1 MDLEIIKG
9 IQNLDDYIEV
19 MNKIEFFIQKATQ
32 NGGVDTLP
40 KEEFDTLNELSLAV
54 NAYEMNMRA
63 GYLNHP
69 TSISDALKIKM
80 MQMRLKQK
88 DRAELLGI
96 AESRLSEVLSGK
108 RKVNME
114 LAKKLNRILK
124 MEAEFILQAA

>member
-1 MDLEIIKG
+1 MIQG

-19 MNKIEFFIQKATQ
+19 MNKIEFFIQKAT
-32 NGGVDTLP
+32 NSGGVDTLP
-40 KEEFDTLNELSLAV
+40 SEEFDALNELSLMANV
-54 NAYEMNMRA
+54 YEKNARA
-63 GYLNHP
+63 NFLNQP
-69 TSISDALKIKM
+69 KSISDALKIKM
-80 MQMRLKQK
+80 MQLRLKQK
-88 DRAELLGI
+88 DMAQLLGI

>member
-1 MDLEIIKG
+1 MIQE

-19 MNKIEFFIQKATQ
+19 MNKIEFFIQKAT
-32 NGGVDTLP
+32 NSGGVDTLP
-40 KEEFDTLNELSLAV
+40 SEEFDALNELSLMANV
-54 NAYEMNMRA
+54 YEKNARA
-63 GYLNHP
+63 NFLNQP
-69 TSISDALKIKM
+69 KSISDALKIKM
-80 MQMRLKQK
+80 MQLRLKQK
-88 DRAELLGI
+88 DMAQLLGI